1 MVGSEEPNDQS
12 LCLSQSTVFTRI
24 SHAHKTNTHIYAM
37 ESFATPYPVI
47 FHDGDREHD
56 KGHIGVHSVLTFKRF
71 QALLSQKV
79 GLPAGQVTA
88 VFVCRRTARETDN
101 RRQKLPINENTNFNI
116 ILNQHNPKSEKD
128 CHFLVSMKKSKKE
141 RKGGRRRSAEAE
153 NGEDG
158 SISPRGDVSP
168 RSEEACKEGE
178 CINDGE
184 STETGLLQEGSLP
197 SGNEMQLSRESNSNW
212 EAEDS
217 GIQNGASHLEEVSEQ
232 VSSPAVPIQRSPRG
246 SPQPLS
252 SNPVSPTSPSPPVS
266 DTSARPVI
274 MKSQESSP
282 LSPHQWFGNGA
293 ASEVRPTSD
302 KILLRRDPS
311 NPVSSIRGWQNM
323 DTRPVGS
330 VSSVPVESIVT
341 HSSNRHATDTR
352 TGDKAW
358 LKSELLDGRPIL
370 PRNDRSWVAGPPF
383 QQQALVSRNAEAL
396 QERFN
401 DPVLGRSPVLLQR
414 NGILNLSGTST
425 PPVLLPATRPLVF
438 SPMDNMLLPRVSSG
452 ISGLAS
458 GSNAAINL
466 QQAQAHYLNLQAQQS
481 EQMYLNL
488 QALSKMRGV
497 VRGLAAYDNGNHKPS
512 GVCQH
517 CYRFQER
524 KINPTP
530 FHLCV
535 HDRITNGFR
544 GPSPA
549 GPIERPVKRVEAAA

>member
-1 MVGSEEPNDQS
+1 
-12 LCLSQSTVFTRI
+12 
-24 SHAHKTNTHIYAM
+24 M
-37 ESFATPYPVI
+37 ESFATPYPII
-47 FHDGDREHD
+47 FHDGEREHD

-88 VFVCRRTARETDN
+88 VFVCRRTAKDTDN

-128 CHFLVSMKKSKKE
+128 CHFLVSTKKSKKE
-141 RKGGRRRSAEAE
+141 RKGSRRRSAEAE

-158 SISPRGDVSP
+158 SISPRGDVS
-168 RSEEACKEGE
+168 SHGDEVCKEGE
-178 CINDGE
+178 SSNDGE
-184 STETGLLQEGSLP
+184 SNEAGLSQETFLASGSGL
-197 SGNEMQLSRESNSNW
+197 QLLHESNSNSDQYA
-212 EAEDS
+212 EACVV
-217 GIQNGASHLEEVSEQ
+217 QNVASQFDESSEQ
-232 VSSPAVPIQRSPRG
+232 VLSPNPSSILPPSKG
-246 SPQPLS
+246 SPQHLS
-252 SNPVSPTSPSPPVS
+252 SSPRSPTSPSPPVL
-266 DTSARPVI
+266 DTSAQPVI
-274 MKSQESSP
+274 VKSRESSP
-282 LSPHQWFGNGA
+282 LTPHQWFSNG
-293 ASEVRPTSD
+293 SSPELKPSSD
-302 KILLRRDPS
+302 KVLLRRDPS
-311 NPVSSIRGWQNM
+311 NPGSPIRGWPNM
-323 DTRPVGS
+323 DNKLAGS
-330 VSSVPVESIVT
+330 VSSLPMESIAT
-341 HSSNRHATDTR
+341 HGSSRHVADMR
-352 TGDKAW
+352 SGEKPW

-370 PRNDRSWVAGPPF
+370 PRNDRSWAAGQPF
-383 QQQALVSRNAEAL
+383 QQQALASRNVEGL

-414 NGILNLSGTST
+414 NGILNLSGTTT
-425 PPVLLPATRPLVF
+425 PPALLPATRPLVF

-458 GSNAAINL
+458 GTNAALNL
-466 QQAQAHYLNLQAQQS
+466 QQAQAHYLSLQAQQS

-497 VRGLAAYDNGNHKPS
+497 MRGLAAYDNGSHKPS

>member
-1 MVGSEEPNDQS
+1 
-12 LCLSQSTVFTRI
+12 
-24 SHAHKTNTHIYAM
+24 M

-47 FHDGDREHD
+47 FHDGEREHD

-79 GLPAGQVTA
+79 GLPAGQLTA
-88 VFVCRRTARETDN
+88 VLVCRRTAKDTDN

-141 RKGGRRRSAEAE
+141 RKGSRRRSAEAE

-168 RSEEACKEGE
+168 HGEEVCKDSD
-178 CINDGE
+178 CSNDGDSNEAGLSQQETLQANSTGVQLLWE
-184 STETGLLQEGSLP
+184 SKADCEAEGSVV
-197 SGNEMQLSRESNSNW
+197 
-212 EAEDS
+212 
-217 GIQNGASHLEEVSEQ
+217 QNMASQLEESSEQ
-232 VSSPAVPIQRSPRG
+232 VLGPNLSIRPTPKG

-252 SNPVSPTSPSPPVS
+252 SGPRSPMSTSPTAMDTRAQPV
-266 DTSARPVI
+266 TG
-274 MKSQESSP
+274 KSRESSP
-282 LSPHQWFGNGA
+282 LTPHQWFGNGA
-293 ASEVRPTSD
+293 SPDLKPGTDR
-302 KILLRRDPS
+302 ILLRRDPS
-311 NPVSSIRGWQNM
+311 NPVSPIRVWPNM
-323 DTRPVGS
+323 DNKVVFS
-330 VSSVPVESIVT
+330 VSSPSLESIMTPGSVR
-341 HSSNRHATDTR
+341 HVADVRSSET
-352 TGDKAW
+352 AW
-358 LKSELLDGRPIL
+358 SKNELLDGRPVL
-370 PRNDRSWVAGPPF
+370 PRNDRSWTAGQAF
-383 QQQALVSRNAEAL
+383 QQQALASRPVEGL
-396 QERFN
+396 QERYN

-414 NGILNLSGTST
+414 NGILNLSGTS
-425 PPVLLPATRPLVF
+425 PALLPATRPLVF

-452 ISGLAS
+452 ISGLPS
-458 GSNAAINL
+458 GTSAALNL

-481 EQMYLNL
+481 EQMFLNL

-497 VRGLAAYDNGNHKPS
+497 MRDIAAYDNGSHKPS

-535 HDRITNGFR
+535 HDRVTNGFR

>member
-1 MVGSEEPNDQS
+1 
-12 LCLSQSTVFTRI
+12 
-24 SHAHKTNTHIYAM
+24 M

-47 FHDGDREHD
+47 FHDGEREHD

-79 GLPAGQVTA
+79 GLPAGQVSA
-88 VFVCRRTARETDN
+88 VFVCRRSAKDTDTK
-101 RRQKLPINENTNFNI
+101 RQKLPINENTNFNI

-141 RKGGRRRSAEAE
+141 RKGSRRRSAEAE
-153 NGEDG
+153 NGDDG

-168 RSEEACKEGE
+168 HSEEVCKEGACGE
-178 CINDGE
+178 FNDAVLSPE
-184 STETGLLQEGSLP
+184 ATSDNAHIVQVSQE
-197 SGNEMQLSRESNSNW
+197 RESDQESQGSSRYN
-212 EAEDS
+212 AES
-217 GIQNGASHLEEVSEQ
+217 LNQERLEHTC
-232 VSSPAVPIQRSPRG
+232 SPKAILRPSAEG
-246 SPQPLS
+246 SPQPMS
-252 SNPVSPTSPSPPVS
+252 SSPRSPAAQSPPFLEL
-266 DTSARPVI
+266 SAQSLNR
-274 MKSQESSP
+274 KSPGSGPQTP
-282 LSPHQWFGNGA
+282 RHWLNNGA
-293 ASEVRPTSD
+293 ASDLKPSSD
-302 KILLRRDPS
+302 KILLRRDPNNLGS
-311 NPVSSIRGWQNM
+311 PILGWQNM
-323 DTRPVGS
+323 DKPMETHGS
-330 VSSVPVESIVT
+330 A
-341 HSSNRHATDTR
+341 RHATNTR
-352 TGDKAW
+352 SGDKSW
-358 LKSELLDGRPIL
+358 LKGEPLDVRPIL
-370 PRNDRSWVAGPPF
+370 LRNDHKWAAGHQF
-383 QQQALVSRNAEAL
+383 QPTLASRAAEGL
-396 QERFN
+396 QQERYN
-401 DPVLGRSPVLLQR
+401 DPLLTRSPVLLQR

-425 PPVLLPATRPLVF
+425 PSALLPATRPLVF
-438 SPMDNMLLPRVSSG
+438 TPMENMILPRVSSG

-458 GSNAAINL
+458 GTNAAMNL

-497 VRGLAAYDNGNHKPS
+497 VRGLAAYENGNHKPS

-549 GPIERPVKRVEAAA
+549 GPIERPGKRVEAAA